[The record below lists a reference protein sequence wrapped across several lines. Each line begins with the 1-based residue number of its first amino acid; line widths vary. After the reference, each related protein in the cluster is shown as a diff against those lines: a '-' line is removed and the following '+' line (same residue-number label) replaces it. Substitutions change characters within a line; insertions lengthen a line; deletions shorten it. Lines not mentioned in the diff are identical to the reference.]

1 MLKQKITEDLKLAQ
15 KERDEITVLVI
26 RMILSEVKNT
36 EIEKKKE
43 LTDDQVLDV
52 VLNEA
57 KKRKDSIV
65 QFKQGDRADLVEKEK
80 AELKILE
87 QYLPKQLSGEEVRV
101 EVQRAIVETGA
112 SSQEEMGK
120 VMGSLVPKL
129 KGKADGKLISKI
141 VNEELSK

>member
-87 QYLPKQLSGEEVRV
+87 QYLPKQLSGDEVRV